1 MAAVAPKAIVE
12 PVELNTKRLLLRRF
26 KIEDVDDV
34 FDYASDRHWA
44 RYLDRVP
51 QPFTRKAAEE
61 KVARNVLESWET
73 HPTWA
78 IVLVPKVVGGI
89 VLMIDVHNEIGEL
102 GYELSREH
110 WGKGL
115 MIEAAGAVIDWGF
128 EERRLEKIFAQAD
141 ARNSRSLRVMEK
153 LGMTRE
159 GVLRSHGIGRGERID
174 DVYYGLLRDEWDAL
188 RKPPLGIGDD

>member
-1 MAAVAPKAIVE
+1 MADPDLR
-12 PVELNTKRLLLRRF
+12 VELQTERLLLRAF
-26 KIEDVDDV
+26 KLEDVDDV
-34 FDYASDRHWA
+34 FDYASDPEWA

-61 KVARNVLESWET
+61 RVARGVLESWES

-78 IVLVPKVVGGI
+78 IVLDRKVIGGV
-89 VLMIDVHNEIGEL
+89 VLMIDLQNEIGEL

-115 MIEAAGAVIDWGF
+115 MTEASREVIDWGF
-128 EERRLEKIFAQAD
+128 EERRLAKIFAQAD
-141 ARNSRSLRVMEK
+141 ARNKRSLSVMEK

-159 GVLRSHGIGRGERID
+159 GVLRSHGKGRGERID
-174 DVYYGLLRDEWDAL
+174 EVYYGILREEWESRRRSPQDVV
-188 RKPPLGIGDD
+188 KPG